1 MKRTL
6 WVIFSLIAKSWYNNC
21 FDLQGIFLFSLI
33 KYKSVAYEGR
43 KYPSW
48 AEGLG
53 WSIACC
59 SMLCIPIT
67 AIRVLMTAEGSF
79 FEVSVATVWILYIWL
94 FKVTLPKS
102 GVAHNIVYDET
113 MNIWKTYSFIHL
125 DHLTGY
131 NKPSKWSA
139 ASWLVS
145 SIGRMLRWYRGG
157 SCTFRKRSL
166 LFFELLLSVSIKK
179 KENHDP
185 GSNPDLSYPNLS
197 PLPLHYHIDPL
208 KFRKTLSTY
217 TSKLFFLCY
226 INNRWPY
233 PFP

>member
-1 MKRTL
+1 MWLTVLFTMKQWTYENHIWIEEWKFTCKEGQRR
-6 WVIFSLIAKSWYNNC
+6 YM
-21 FDLQGIFLFSLI
+21 IFL
-33 KYKSVAYEGR
+33 
-43 KYPSW
+43 
-48 AEGLG
+48 
-53 WSIACC
+53 
-59 SMLCIPIT
+59 
-67 AIRVLMTAEGSF
+67 
-79 FEVSVATVWILYIWL
+79 
-94 FKVTLPKS
+94 
-102 GVAHNIVYDET
+102 
-113 MNIWKTYSFIHL
+113 YSFIHL

-145 SIGRMLRWYRGG
+145 SIGRVLRWYRGG

-208 KFRKTLSTY
+208 KFPKTLSTY